1 MEFETVVHARH
12 SVRDFRDEQVPHE
25 VLEDIVRMA
34 QRTPT
39 WANSQ
44 PVRAYIVSGDAAVR
58 LRAEHAQR
66 VESHEESHSDIAAM
80 PRSQWP
86 QWNQEVMGQWTV
98 EFKEQFAPGQ
108 VHFNHAQKVLYDAP
122 AFAYLTVPSGIF
134 DWALFDA
141 GAFANTLMLAA
152 KSRGVDSIAAYSTVI
167 YPEEV
172 RGIAGIP
179 DDEIL
184 VIGIAL
190 GYASDDAIN
199 TFVPSRVSTENIV
212 RFIS

>member
-1 MEFETVVHARH
+1 
-12 SVRDFRDEQVPHE
+12 
-25 VLEDIVRMA
+25 
-34 QRTPT
+34 
-39 WANSQ
+39 
-44 PVRAYIVSGDAAVR
+44 
-58 LRAEHAQR
+58 
-66 VESHEESHSDIAAM
+66 
-80 PRSQWP
+80 
-86 QWNQEVMGQWTV
+86 
-98 EFKEQFAPGQ
+98 
-108 VHFNHAQKVLYDAP
+108 
-122 AFAYLTVPSGIF
+122 
-134 DWALFDA
+134 
-141 GAFANTLMLAA
+141 MLAA

-172 RGIAGIP
+172 RGIVGIP

>member
-44 PVRAYIVSGDAAVR
+44 PVRVYIVSGDAAVR

-98 EFKEQFAPGQ
+98 EFK
-108 VHFNHAQKVLYDAP
+108 
-122 AFAYLTVPSGIF
+122 
-134 DWALFDA
+134 
-141 GAFANTLMLAA
+141 
-152 KSRGVDSIAAYSTVI
+152 
-167 YPEEV
+167 
-172 RGIAGIP
+172 
-179 DDEIL
+179 
-184 VIGIAL
+184 
-190 GYASDDAIN
+190 
-199 TFVPSRVSTENIV
+199 
-212 RFIS
+212 